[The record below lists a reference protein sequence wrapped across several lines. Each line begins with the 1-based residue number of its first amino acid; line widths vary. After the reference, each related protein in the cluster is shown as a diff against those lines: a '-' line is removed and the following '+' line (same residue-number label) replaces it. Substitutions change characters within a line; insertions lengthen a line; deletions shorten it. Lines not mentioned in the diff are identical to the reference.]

1 MRISI
6 LLLPLI
12 LSLPVQAQ
20 STPFAPVGAQWT
32 YETGI
37 WSGPDTSLLTV
48 QVLSDTVIT
57 GRTCS
62 VLSSSGSF
70 IICHA
75 FPQFISNSNDSTF
88 YWDFSSGTHQ
98 LLFRW
103 NAVPGDQWS
112 TRISYDS
119 AIDTVDWTVADTGHV
134 TVDGLS
140 LRTISAVPTARNNA
154 LFLEGQSFYIER
166 LGDPSGPF
174 RWTTGVCDAETFIG
188 LRCYEDNDISWL
200 NPQYP
205 QCVLSTG
212 IHEISNKSAFA
223 ISPSPIEAGE
233 PFTITLRPVSSNA
246 HLRILEVSGL
256 IVFDRTING
265 PATFSLPQAGM
276 YLVQI
281 LGADAAIASQRLIV
295 R

>member
-1 MRISI
+1 
-6 LLLPLI
+6 
-12 LSLPVQAQ
+12 VQAQ
-20 STPFAPVGAQWT
+20 TPFAPVGAQWT

-48 QVLSDTVIT
+48 QVLSDTVIA
-57 GRTCS
+57 GRACS

-75 FPQFISNSNDSTF
+75 FPQFISSSNDSTF
-88 YWDFSSGTHQ
+88 YWDLSSSTHQ

-119 AIDTVDWTVADTGHV
+119 VIDTVDWTVADTGHV

-200 NPQYP
+200 NPQFP
-205 QCVLSTG
+205 QCALSTG
-212 IHEISNKSAFA
+212 IHEARKEPAFT
-223 ISPSPIEAGE
+223 ISPSPVEAGQ
-233 PFTITLRPVSSNA
+233 PFTITLRPGASDA
-246 HLRILEVSGL
+246 QLQILDASGRL
-256 IVFDRTING
+256 VFDRSING
-265 PATFSLPQAGM
+265 LATFSLPQSGM
-276 YLVQI
+276 YLVQTF
-281 LGADAAIASQRLIV
+281 GGGVPTAPQRLIV